1 MICDEI
7 FEMRRRVEKVGKNS
21 NSLVVYNGISHVLV
35 VVHGVSL

>member
-7 FEMRRRVEKVGKNS
+7 FEMRRRVENS